1 MILLFS
7 WLRRLSCTMHKGPSS
22 HSLVFPSLIRV
33 ELGIAKKTN
42 PIILFF
48 LTPFDG
54 LV

>member
-1 MILLFS
+1 
-7 WLRRLSCTMHKGPSS
+7 MHKGPSS

-33 ELGIAKKTN
+33 ELGIAKKKKK